1 VRYSFAVCDVFTQ
14 SSFGGNPL
22 AVVLDAEGLTTQQ
35 MQNIARE
42 FNYSETTFVLPPQ
55 RGGDFHVR
63 IFTPSSEV
71 PFAGHPNIGTSF
83 VLAKKGLV
91 RTPTVVFEEKAGD
104 VPVSIDLD
112 GRGNVYTELTAPEP
126 LSLSAEFP
134 VELLA
139 EILTLS
145 VSDIEV
151 SRHQPLQA
159 SVGLPFIM
167 VELTN
172 LEALQQA
179 KVNSLALEQLLTVSD
194 SPFIHIYY
202 RSNDDFDLRA
212 RMFAPTDGV
221 PEDPATGSANCALA
235 ALLATLDLRD
245 SFVQTH
251 VIAQGVE
258 MGRPSQ
264 LKTTVVK
271 NDGEI
276 NEVKIGGYSVLF
288 SEGEFEI

>member
-1 VRYSFAVCDVFTQ
+1 VQYSFLVCDVFTQ

-22 AVVLDAEGLTTQQ
+22 AVVLDAQGLSSEQ

-55 RGGDFHVR
+55 RGGDFQVR

-71 PFAGHPNIGTSF
+71 PFAGHPNIGTAF

-91 RTPTVVFEEKAGD
+91 KTPIVVFEEKAGV
-104 VPVSIDLD
+104 VPVSIDVNE
-112 GRGNVYTELTAPEP
+112 GGNLFTELTAPER
-126 LSLSAEFP
+126 LSLSAEFS

-139 EILTLS
+139 EVLS
-145 VSDIEV
+145 LSGSDIEV
-151 SRHQPLQA
+151 SRHQPIQA

-167 VELTN
+167 VELN
-172 LEALQQA
+172 SLDALQQA
-179 KVNSLALEQLLTVSD
+179 KVNTVALEQLLAESD

-202 RSNDDFDLRA
+202 RSNDDFDIRT

-235 ALLATLDLRD
+235 ALLAKLDLRE

-251 VIAQGVE
+251 LIAQGVE

-271 NDGEI
+271 NNGEI

-288 SEGEFEI
+288 SEGSFEI